1 MMRKIVVVIWLVV
14 AMPIAL
20 MFTLVEMAWGAI
32 RRIGKT
38 KKY

>member
-1 MMRKIVVVIWLVV
+1 MMRKIVVFIWLIV

-20 MFTLVEMAWGAI
+20 LFTLVEMAWGAI

-38 KKY
+38 KK

>member
-1 MMRKIVVVIWLVV
+1 MMRKIVVVIWLIV

-20 MFTLVEMAWGAI
+20 VFTLVEMAWGAI

-38 KKY
+38 KK

>member
-1 MMRKIVVVIWLVV
+1 MMRKILVLIWLIV

-32 RRIGKT
+32 SRIGKP
-38 KKY
+38 KK

>member
-1 MMRKIVVVIWLVV
+1 MMRKVVIVIWLIV

-20 MFTLVEMAWGAI
+20 LFTLVEMAWGAI

-38 KKY
+38 KKQ

>member
-20 MFTLVEMAWGAI
+20 MFTLVEMVWGAI

-38 KKY
+38 KKQ